1 MFFALRLAVAGWLC
15 AFTLM
20 AADAAAGGAIFH
32 GKGGCTHCHSVG
44 NRGGSVGPDLTE
56 IGVMRLPQSLR
67 LAITDP
73 DAEIFR
79 EYFTTIIETNRAQ
92 RFEGI
97 TLNEDDISIQ
107 LRDVNGTPRSFLKT
121 NVKDVRREERS
132 LMPSY
137 TTKLSTREVDDLVAY
152 LRTLR
157 GTSYTEKSRG
167 PRTRE
172 IARVTEN
179 VDGLTRPE
187 RDADERPDF
196 LLDALQI
203 RPGAVVADLGAG
215 TGYFTWRLAR
225 RVGPSGKVFAVDVQQ
240 NMLDVVAR
248 ELKKRN
254 LSNVE
259 LLLGGE
265 SDPRLPVGALDLV
278 FIANSYHEFS
288 EPETII
294 AAVRR
299 SLKPDGR
306 LVVLEY
312 AKENTFVPVA
322 PAHKMSIEEIRSEIE
337 PVGFDL
343 DRILDFLPMQHGLI
357 FIKRPRD
364 VSKN

>member
-1 MFFALRLAVAGWLC
+1 MFLLLRLAVAGWAC
-15 AFTLM
+15 ACSLM
-20 AADAAAGGAIFH
+20 AADAAAGEAIFQ
-32 GKGGCTHCHSVG
+32 GKGGCTQCHSVG
-44 NRGGSVGPDLTE
+44 NRGGSVGPDLSE
-56 IGVMRLPQSLR
+56 IGVMRLPRSLR

-79 EYFTTIIETNRAQ
+79 EYFTTTIETNGGR

-107 LRDVNGTPRSFLKT
+107 LRDVSGTPRSFLKT
-121 NVKDVRREERS
+121 NIKDVQREERS

-137 TTKLSTREVDDLVAY
+137 AAKLSAGEIDDLVAY

-157 GTSYTEKSRG
+157 GTSYAEKSPG
-167 PRTRE
+167 ARTRE

-179 VDGLTRPE
+179 VDWLTRPE

-215 TGYFTWRLAR
+215 TGYFTWRLAQ
-225 RVGPSGKVFAVDVQQ
+225 RVGPAGRVLAVDVQQ
-240 NMLDVVAR
+240 HMLDVVAK
-248 ELKKRN
+248 EAKKRN
-254 LSNVE
+254 LSNIQ

-265 SDPRLPVGALDLV
+265 SDPRLPAGALDLV

-288 EPETII
+288 QPETIM

-299 SLKPDGR
+299 SLKPGGR

-312 AKENTFVPVA
+312 AKENTSVPVS
-322 PAHKMSIEEIRSEIE
+322 PAHKMSLEEMRSEIE
-337 PVGFDL
+337 PVGFEL
-343 DRILDFLPMQHGLI
+343 DRVLDFLPMQHGLI
-357 FIKRPRD
+357 FVKREA
-364 VSKN
+364 SKN